1 MGRRR
6 KAVIGLG
13 RNSLVLITFILL
25 TSLIL
30 GISPT
35 LVTAQEGKFP
45 DRAVTVI
52 SPLGAGGG
60 TTTELRNLAPFVQ
73 KYLGQPMVVDVKPG
87 GGTTIGVTAAA
98 RAKPDGYTILCSPL
112 PTCMFSQ
119 ELLKSK
125 SQLENFEYIYAW
137 FEGPMDLTV
146 KADSPYKNFSDLLEA
161 SKKKPLKAAIAGIGQ
176 QSQLMTTLLETHT
189 GLKVVLVPYRGGG
202 PAATALVRGDV
213 DVYAGLSTT
222 SVRFVR
228 DGKSREI
235 LVLGPKP
242 LEALPD
248 TPTIYDLGYKDFP
261 YVPFVRGVSAPPGT
275 PADRIKLLAEAFKKA
290 VDDPGF
296 RELMKKQGR
305 PVVPMSREAWG
316 EFAKEAY
323 QLAQKYV
330 PVMKKAMEK

>member
-6 KAVIGLG
+6 KADIGLR
-13 RNSLVLITFILL
+13 RNSLVLITFFLL
-25 TSLIL
+25 LGFIL
-30 GISPT
+30 GINPT
-35 LVTAQEGKFP
+35 LVTAQENTFP
-45 DRAVTVI
+45 DRAITVV

-60 TTTELRNLAPFVQ
+60 TTIELRNLAPFVQ
-73 KYLGQPMVVDVKPG
+73 KYIGQPMVVDVKPG
-87 GGTTIGVTAAA
+87 GGTTIGVTFVA
-98 RAKPDGYTILCSPL
+98 RSKPDGYTILCSPL

-119 ELLKSK
+119 ELLNSK

-146 KADSPYKNFSDLLEA
+146 KADSPYKTFSDLLEA
-161 SKKKPLKAAIAGIGQ
+161 SKIKPLKAAIAGIGQ
-176 QSQLMTTLLETHT
+176 QSQLMTTLLEKYT
-189 GLKVVLVPYRGGG
+189 GMKFVLVPYSGGG

-228 DGKSREI
+228 DGKSRQI
-235 LVLGPKP
+235 VVLGPKP

-248 TPTIYDLGYKDFP
+248 TPTIYDLGHKDFP
-261 YVPFVRGVSAPPGT
+261 NVPFVRGVSAPPGT
-275 PADRIKLLAEAFKKA
+275 PADRIKILAEAFKKA

-296 RELMKKQGR
+296 RELMEKQGR

-316 EFAKEAY
+316 KFAKEAF
-323 QLAQKYV
+323 QLAKDYV
-330 PVMKKAMEK
+330 PMMKKAMEK